1 MKRYSL
7 NNILVLLKDWKN
19 IDSIGLFLSI
29 FKILLIIV
37 KPVLVALIPKIIL
50 DCIEN
55 DFTINTL
62 LLRIFILSIFIVITN
77 WLDPIISERINVTV
91 YKSQNYYKIK
101 IMNILLFMDYKDLE
115 SSTVSNY
122 LHHIDIFLSYGR
134 FNSLESF
141 YSTLIQFLAST
152 FGIISYIILFSK
164 IHLNLIIFIF
174 LSVIIDL
181 FLLKWLKSKNLL
193 MKNNTDDIWSYFNYL
208 SDKSIDIS
216 VGKEL
221 RLYNFA
227 NWFINLSKDLL
238 NNFITSIY
246 TYSKQSFIANILRIS
261 IALIRDLLILYAL
274 INNVSNG
281 FNSISDF
288 VFYFGLL
295 TGFSTWILG
304 ISQYSNNLKL
314 ISKQSDSLLKFLNTY
329 KENDTGNTSSSNTIN
344 QLDLSQITIEF
355 NNVSFKYPGNNSY
368 TLKNIS
374 FKINNGEKLAIV
386 GENGPGKST
395 CIKLLCGFYEPTEG
409 EILFNGKNLKDINK
423 NNEYFNLL
431 SVVFQD
437 FGILPLSIKDNIT
450 FGFEENNNLL
460 KALEQSGLDKIINKL
475 KYKED
480 TYLIKEINAEAVNL
494 SGGEIQRL
502 LLARALYKNFKILIL
517 DEPTAAL
524 DAIAEDELYKK
535 YSEFSKEKIS
545 IFISHRLSST
555 KFCDRIL
562 YLSNGK
568 IESIGT
574 HEELLKHSIKYKQMY
589 YAQSKYY
596 K

>member
-1 MKRYSL
+1 MYKAYFTKDL
-7 NNILVLLKDWKN
+7 NNKFEYINKLINTTNCSNVVYFCPKKYKELAEKN
-19 IDSIGLFLSI
+19 IKNAYI
-29 FKILLIIV
+29 F
-37 KPVLVALIPKIIL
+37 
-50 DCIEN
+50 
-55 DFTINTL
+55 
-62 LLRIFILSIFIVITN
+62 
-77 WLDPIISERINVTV
+77 
-91 YKSQNYYKIK
+91 
-101 IMNILLFMDYKDLE
+101 
-115 SSTVSNY
+115 
-122 LHHIDIFLSYGR
+122 
-134 FNSLESF
+134 
-141 YSTLIQFLAST
+141 
-152 FGIISYIILFSK
+152 
-164 IHLNLIIFIF
+164 
-174 LSVIIDL
+174 
-181 FLLKWLKSKNLL
+181 
-193 MKNNTDDIWSYFNYL
+193 
-208 SDKSIDIS
+208 
-216 VGKEL
+216 
-221 RLYNFA
+221 
-227 NWFINLSKDLL
+227 
-238 NNFITSIY
+238 
-246 TYSKQSFIANILRIS
+246 
-261 IALIRDLLILYAL
+261 
-274 INNVSNG
+274 
-281 FNSISDF
+281 
-288 VFYFGLL
+288 
-295 TGFSTWILG
+295 
-304 ISQYSNNLKL
+304 
-314 ISKQSDSLLKFLNTY
+314 
-329 KENDTGNTSSSNTIN
+329 
-344 QLDLSQITIEF
+344 
-355 NNVSFKYPGNNSY
+355 
-368 TLKNIS
+368 
-374 FKINNGEKLAIV
+374 
-386 GENGPGKST
+386 
-395 CIKLLCGFYEPTEG
+395 FYE
-409 EILFNGKNLKDINK
+409 DINK

-460 KALEQSGLDKIINKL
+460 NALEQSGLDKIINKL

>member
-1 MKRYSL
+1 MKNNSL
-7 NNILVLLKDWKN
+7 NNIFILLKDWKS

-29 FKILLIIV
+29 FKILLIII
-37 KPVLVALIPKIIL
+37 KPILVALVPKIIL

-62 LLRIFILSIFIVITN
+62 LLRILVLSIFMVITN

-91 YKSQNYYKIK
+91 YKAQNYYKIK
-101 IMNILLFMDYKDLE
+101 IMDILLFMDYKNLE

-122 LHHIDIFLSYGR
+122 LQHIDTFLSYGR

-164 IHLNLIIFIF
+164 IHLNLIIFII

-181 FLLKWLKSKNLL
+181 LLLKWLKDKNLL
-193 MKNNTDDIWSYFNYL
+193 MKNDTDDIWSYFNYL
-208 SDKSIDIS
+208 SDKSNDIS

-227 NWFINLSKDLL
+227 NWFIDLSKDLL

-246 TYSKQSFIANILRIS
+246 TYSKQTFFANILRIS
-261 IALIRDLLILYAL
+261 IALLRDLLILYAL

-304 ISQYSNNLKL
+304 ISQCSSNLKL
-314 ISKQSDSLLKFLNTY
+314 ISKQSDFLFKFLNTY
-329 KENDTGNTSSSNTIN
+329 KENDNGHTSSSNTIN
-344 QLDLSQITIEF
+344 QLDLNQVTIEF

-368 TLKNIS
+368 TLRNIS

-386 GENGPGKST
+386 GENGSGKST

-409 EILFNGKNLKDINK
+409 EILFNGINLKDINK
-423 NNEYFNLL
+423 NNEYFKLL

-437 FGILPLSIKDNIT
+437 FGILPLSIKENIT

-460 KALEQSGLDKIINKL
+460 KALEQSGLDKITNKL

-480 TYLIKEINAEAVNL
+480 TYLIKEINNNAVNL
-494 SGGEIQRL
+494 SGGEIQKL
-502 LLARALYKNFKILIL
+502 LLARALYKNSKILIL

-524 DAIAEDELYKK
+524 DAISEDELYRK

-562 YLSNGK
+562 YLSNGE
-568 IESIGT
+568 IENIGT

>member
-304 ISQYSNNLKL
+304 ISQYSSNLKL

-386 GENGPGKST
+386 GENGSGKST

-475 KYKED
+475 KHKED

>member
-1 MKRYSL
+1 MEKNSL
-7 NNILVLLKDWKN
+7 INLLFLLKDWKN
-19 IDSIGLFLSI
+19 IDFIGLFLSV
-29 FKILLIIV
+29 FKILLTII
-37 KPVLVALIPKIIL
+37 KPLLAALIPKIII

-55 DFTINTL
+55 NFTIYTL
-62 LLRIFILSIFIVITN
+62 LLRILVLSIFIVITN

-91 YKSQNYYKIK
+91 YKAQNHYKIK
-101 IMNILLFMDYKDLE
+101 IMNILLFMNYKNLE
-115 SSTVSNY
+115 SPTVSNY
-122 LHHIDIFLSYGR
+122 LQHIDTFLNYGR
-134 FNSLESF
+134 FSSLELF
-141 YSTLIQFLAST
+141 YSMSIQFLAST

-164 IHLNLIIFIF
+164 IHRSLIIFII
-174 LSVIIDL
+174 LSIIIDL
-181 FLLKWLKSKNLL
+181 LLLKWLKDKNLL
-193 MKNNTDDIWSYFNYL
+193 MKNDTDDIWSYFNYL
-208 SDKSIDIS
+208 SDKSNDIS

-238 NNFITSIY
+238 NNFTTAIY
-246 TYSKQSFIANILRIS
+246 TYNKQTFIANGLRIS
-261 IALIRDLLILYAL
+261 IALVRDLLILYTL

-288 VFYFGLL
+288 IFYFGLL
-295 TGFSTWILG
+295 TGFSTWVLE
-304 ISQYSNNLKL
+304 ISQCLSNLKL
-314 ISKQSDSLLKFLNTY
+314 ISNQSDSLFKFLNTY
-329 KENDTGNTSSSNTIN
+329 KENEYENTPSSNIIN
-344 QLDLSQITIEF
+344 QLNSNQITIEF
-355 NNVSFKYPGNNSY
+355 INVSFKYPGNNSY
-368 TLKNIS
+368 TLRNIS
-374 FKINNGEKLAIV
+374 FKIKSGEKLAIV
-386 GENGPGKST
+386 GENGSGKST

-409 EILFNGKNLKDINK
+409 EILFNGINLKNINK
-423 NNEYFNLL
+423 NNEYYRLL

-437 FGILPLSIKDNIT
+437 FGILPLSIKENIT
-450 FGFEENNNLL
+450 FSIEENNNLVNAL
-460 KALEQSGLDKIINKL
+460 KQSGLDKITNNL
-475 KYKED
+475 KHKED